1 MTEETSGRLP
11 VTWSGFLLIALLVF
25 QCVGCSFVSYSPE
38 ERIQK
43 AIDKA
48 AAAAE
53 SEMALATAEA
63 ELATARME
71 ATQVASE
78 KNAEAQANATAE
90 ARRSQDA
97 TAEARMRNSEATA
110 EAKAENREK
119 TAEGREELNEAI
131 EDGNIDEIEEFL
143 NDGVHPSAFSSC
155 LSNYGSPSRRSEL
168 LGLFENDLITGLPV
182 AWRTG
187 VRMNSAVADYVADR
201 HTWAEATH
209 EICKALFI
217 EANLGL

>member
-25 QCVGCSFVSYSPE
+25 QCAGCSFVSHSPE

-43 AIDKA
+43 AIEK

-63 ELATARME
+63 ELEIARME

-90 ARRSQDA
+90 ARRSHDA

-110 EAKAENREK
+110 EARAENRAN
-119 TAEGREELNEAI
+119 TAEGREELKEAI
-131 EDGNIDEIEEFL
+131 EDGNIDEIEEL
-143 NDGVHPSAFSSC
+143 LDNGVHPSAFSSC
-155 LSNYGSPSRRSEL
+155 LSNYGGPSSRSEL

-182 AWRTG
+182 EWRTG

-217 EANLGL
+217 EANLGQ